1 MDAINDAIDI
11 RRKISFRYTNY
22 DINKKRRVANGGI
35 PYTVS
40 PYTMMWDGDYYY
52 LLGYCDERQAM
63 RTFRL
68 DRIERQPVILNE
80 PSAAPP
86 EGFNIKKYA
95 KAVFQMFE
103 TDEPVDVELLC
114 HADTMKTIIDVF
126 GLDVETS
133 PIDEENFAAKVQVCS
148 GPTFF
153 AWLLGFSGRISIKA
167 PPSVKN
173 QYVEHLKNVLQME
186 LNRG

>member
-80 PSAAPP
+80 TNT
-86 EGFNIKKYA
+86 GFVLKTSKNTATI
-95 KAVFQMFE
+95 QSP
-103 TDEPVDVELLC
+103 TLQLLLYI
-114 HADTMKTIIDVF
+114 A
-126 GLDVETS
+126 LPLSE
-133 PIDEENFAAKVQVCS
+133 A
-148 GPTFF
+148 
-153 AWLLGFSGRISIKA
+153 
-167 PPSVKN
+167 
-173 QYVEHLKNVLQME
+173 
-186 LNRG
+186 